1 MPHVLGGGSE
11 EGMRMKMDRESLAV
25 AAFRLWSQ
33 NEAVGRIAREVV
45 GTVWDPAAEQKTSIT
60 ERFRWVSTEFDVASV
75 RVVTSWRSIWAN
87 AGGAKTV
94 FAAGPTDLVVR
105 TPLWRDI
112 SDPAP
117 LDKNDVHILVWRARA
132 IWGEIVAGMP
142 DRLLQGAVRAHAR
155 EGSPTARVA
164 EIPASAWHHLTVD
177 DWDAGTAISGD
188 GRQFFDLQVEGP
200 ANPVGRRGKVGPA
213 AQAIIEL
220 YPSGDYPSEKEML
233 TAIKA
238 RTGKSLS
245 PRTLSRAKLAIKPT
259 P

>member
-1 MPHVLGGGSE
+1 
-11 EGMRMKMDRESLAV
+11 MKMDGESLAV

-33 NEAVGRIAREVV
+33 SGAVGRIAREVV
-45 GTVWDPAAEQKTSIT
+45 GTFWDPAAEQKTSIT

-75 RVVTSWRSIWAN
+75 SVVTRWRSIWAD
-87 AGGAKTV
+87 AAGAKTV

-132 IWGEIVAGMP
+132 IWEEVVAAMP
-142 DRLLQGAVRAHAR
+142 DRLLQGAVRAYAR
-155 EGSPTARVA
+155 EGSPTARLA
-164 EIPASAWHHLTVD
+164 EIPAAAWHHLTID
-177 DWDAGTAISGD
+177 DWDKGTAISDD
-188 GRQFFDLQVEGP
+188 GHRFFDFQVEGP
-200 ANPVGRRGKVGPA
+200 ANPVGRRGKVGLV

-220 YPSGDYPSEKEML
+220 YPAGDYPSEKEML

-238 RTGKSLS
+238 RTGIWLS
-245 PRTLSRAKLAIKPT
+245 SRTLSRAKLVAKGT